1 MNQVLEQ
8 HRQEIIE
15 IFGLQDLSV
24 EKQDDLIGK
33 IGEVFLK
40 RLFLATLDK
49 LGAHGAKE
57 YEKLLDSKA
66 EADTI
71 EAFLTEK
78 IPNYPVFIREVVTE
92 FRSDMDKYME
102 VVAV

>member
-15 IFGLQDLSV
+15 TFGLQDMSV

-40 RLFLATLDK
+40 RLFLATIDK
-49 LGAHGAKE
+49 LGANGARE
-57 YEKLLDSKA
+57 YEELLSREANA
-66 EADTI
+66 EEM
-71 EAFLTEK
+71 EAFFEEK
-78 IPNYPVFIREVVTE
+78 IPGYAIFVRG
-92 FRSDMDKYME
+92 
-102 VVAV
+102 VVADFRKDMEKHMGTISA

>member
-15 IFGLQDLSV
+15 TFGLEDLSA
-24 EKQDDLIGK
+24 EKQDDVISK

-40 RLFLATLDK
+40 RLFLATIDK

-66 EADTI
+66 EADAV
-71 EAFLTEK
+71 EAFLAEK
-78 IPNYPVFIREVVTE
+78 IPNYPVFIRGVVTE
-92 FRSDMDKYME
+92 FKTDMDKYMA
-102 VVAV
+102 VASV

>member
-15 IFGLQDLSV
+15 IFGLQDLLP

-40 RLFLATLDK
+40 RLFLATIDK

-57 YEKLLDSKA
+57 YEGLIEKKVD
-66 EADTI
+66 ADEI
-71 EAFLTEK
+71 EAFLEAK
-78 IPNYPVFIREVVTE
+78 IPNYPVFVRGVVAT
-92 FRSDMDKYME
+92 FKSDMDKYME
-102 VVAV
+102 VAS